1 MNTSK
6 ILKGRLQQLV
16 RGLKKCIFKG
26 KWFQFEIVESL
37 RKLSLRL
44 VLTGGNQSLSGD
56 HLEEINLQRKGSVV
70 NTKGGCGGL

>member
-1 MNTSK
+1 M
-6 ILKGRLQQLV
+6 
-16 RGLKKCIFKG
+16 
-26 KWFQFEIVESL
+26 ESL